1 MSDSPLR
8 ETAGFFCRW
17 ALLAGAGTFVALV
30 AAAGLTATAG
40 IAEDVR
46 SRLVL
51 KDWVAAPAKASSDGI
66 TLRGYLVPPISRPGL
81 DVGLVAVAG
90 RPLGQLQTD
99 AGGCILRYGNPQ
111 PGVVTIEARGMPYGS
126 LAFERGRCRL
136 LCVPADR
143 RVFLVDARLLC
154 APGAGASAGFWDA
167 LLNELDAAASVAL
180 FHTGPRDAFLDSARA
195 LREAGVARPVL
206 FDDQYPW
213 PAYTVQRASGTLGRG
228 RSGAGME
235 IVTHDGELAIA
246 LAKQG
251 FSTHRIGPGA
261 GPRHPPAT
269 LKQYPSPAAF
279 RERFPR

>member
-1 MSDSPLR
+1 MSDSPRR
-8 ETAGFFCRW
+8 EIAGFFCRW

-30 AAAGLTATAG
+30 AAAGLTATTG
-40 IAEDVR
+40 IAEDVH

-51 KDWVAAPAKASSDGI
+51 KDWVAAPAKAPSDGI
-66 TLRGYLVPPISRPGL
+66 TLRGYLVPPISRLGL

-90 RPLGQLQTD
+90 RPLGRLHTY
-99 AGGCILRYGNPQ
+99 AGGCILRFVNPQ

-136 LCVPADR
+136 LCVPHDR

-154 APGAGASAGFWDA
+154 ALGAGASAGFWDA
-167 LLNELDAAASVAL
+167 LLTELDAAASVAL

-206 FDDQYPW
+206 FDDRYAG
-213 PAYTVQRASGTLGRG
+213 PAYTVRRAAGTLGRG

-235 IVTHDGELAIA
+235 IVTCDGELALV

-261 GPRHPPAT
+261 GPRQPPGT

-279 RERFPR
+279 RDRFPR